1 MLLSPVCV
9 HQWHCCGV
17 MSHNDWYAALHENV
31 VPDRCCQQFYQ
42 GCGRNASNTFWT
54 RVSVCDVLKV
64 VLCDVHYY
72 CKSKAR
78 VPKLFPLNLGMYVG
92 PKRIPSSHKWMTSFS
107 NLCSEKSNISTSLLE
122 TPGGPNWI
130 LWQVNLNM
138 SACWEMHLIAI
149 LPGVGWEEWIH
160 SHVLYFLWCYSHP
173 TSLA

>member
-1 MLLSPVCV
+1 MCTSGIVVEWWVTMTGTLLCMKMWFPT
-9 HQWHCCGV
+9 
-17 MSHNDWYAALHENV
+17 AA
-31 VPDRCCQQFYQ
+31 
-42 GCGRNASNTFWT
+42 ASNFT
-54 RVSVCDVLKV
+54 RAVVATPPTPSGHGSVCVLKV

-78 VPKLFPLNLGMYVG
+78 VPKLFPLNLEMYVG

-160 SHVLYFLWCYSHP
+160 SHVLYLLWCYSHP